1 MLPAL
6 PLNEATLRDVLW
18 VVEDSPLEAEM
29 ARQVL
34 AARYDLEFFAEG
46 LPVLER
52 LASGPPPSALLLDAT
67 LPDTTGR
74 EVCRALREH
83 FDEASLPVLFLTA
96 QSDPEDVLAGLDAG
110 ANDYMTKPYRGAEL
124 LARVATL
131 VRVGRLHASVKRLER
146 DRAELLARERAAR
159 SAAEAERQRVEVLAE
174 RVQQSEAQWRL
185 LTDALP
191 VLVSFVTADE
201 RYGLVN
207 KAYEDWFGLS
217 REALLGRPVREII
230 GEAAYAVMSPFVARA
245 LAGEQFSFEQRG
257 VPYRL
262 GGTRD
267 VRVSFV
273 PHRDPAGAVDGYVA
287 LLEDVTTQRHLAAE
301 REQLAGQRTEVL
313 ESMGDAFFA
322 LDRDWR
328 FVLVNQRYEEL
339 SGRGRDETLGRV
351 FWGFTSAFDPDSPY
365 ARALRRCMDDRVAV
379 QFVEHSSSLDRWTD
393 ARVFPTADG
402 GVSVFLRDVTAAR
415 RADEALKRQAE
426 FEQQL
431 IGIVS
436 HDLRNPLNV
445 IQMSSSLLLQDEG
458 LDEHATRFVVRIRN
472 AAERATRMV
481 RDLLDFTQARLGG
494 GIGIE
499 RQRADV
505 HQIVGQAID
514 EIETA
519 FPERHLDFAR
529 EGDGGGEWDPDRLAQ
544 VVQNLVTNA
553 LKYSPPDSLVRV
565 VTRAEGDEVTLLVH
579 NEGVPIPAE
588 KLPVLFE
595 PFQRVAGHA
604 DRASRSVG
612 LGLYIVRHIV
622 EAHRGAITVRST
634 EAEGTSFLLRLPRLP
649 TS

>member
-6 PLNEATLRDVLW
+6 PLNEAPFRDVLW
-18 VVEDSPLEAEM
+18 VVEDSLLEAEM

-34 AARYDLEFFAEG
+34 AERYDLEFFAEG

-52 LASGPPPSALLLDAT
+52 LASGPPPSVLLLDAT
-67 LPDTTGR
+67 LPDTTGQ

-96 QSDPEDVLAGLDAG
+96 QSDPEDVLVGLDAG

-131 VRVGRLHASVKRLER
+131 VRTARLHARVKQVER
-146 DRAELLARERAAR
+146 DRVELLAREREAR
-159 SAAEAERQRVEVLAE
+159 SAAEAERQRVEALAE

-185 LTDALP
+185 LNDALP

-207 KAYEDWFGLS
+207 KAYEDWFGLP

-230 GEAAYAVMSPFVARA
+230 GEAAYAVMSPFVKRA

-273 PHRDPAGAVDGYVA
+273 PHRDPTGAVDGYVA
-287 LLEDVTTQRHLAAE
+287 LLEDVTAQRHLEVE
-301 REQLAGQRTEVL
+301 RERLAHQRTEVL

-328 FVLVNQRYEEL
+328 FVLVNQKYEEL
-339 SGRGRDETLGRV
+339 SGRGRDELLGQV
-351 FWGFTSAFDPDSPY
+351 FWGLVSAFDPDSPY
-365 ARALRRCMDDRVAV
+365 AQAYRRCMNDRVAV

-393 ARVFPTADG
+393 ARIFPTTDG

-415 RADEALKRQAE
+415 QANESLKRQAE

-519 FPERHLDFAR
+519 FPGRHLDFAR

-565 VTRAEGDEVTLLVH
+565 STRAEGDAVTLLVH
-579 NEGVPIPAE
+579 NEGAPVPAE

-595 PFQRVAGHA
+595 PFQRVAGQV

-622 EAHRGAITVRST
+622 EAHRGSLTVRST
-634 EAEGTSFLLRLPRLP
+634 EAEGTSFLVRLPRLP